1 MPGRKSSSG
10 SERKPSGSK
19 PDPKASSSK
28 PDPKT
33 GSQPKGSPDKKDK
46 HPIPKST
53 QDEPSK
59 ENRHS
64 RAGEP
69 SARTQLAAGGGNI
82 TQAMPGQ
89 SPMEMFRE
97 QTSQEGP
104 YFPGSRQ
111 DEPIREEEFSVGR
124 VSPYPQDLGKEKL
137 GKEKLGNENFA
148 GEKGPENDGKP

>member
-19 PDPKASSSK
+19 PDPK
-28 PDPKT
+28 T
-33 GSQPKGSPDKKDK
+33 GSQPKGSPDKKEK
-46 HPIPKST
+46 HPVPKST

-137 GKEKLGNENFA
+137 GNENFA
-148 GEKGPENDGKP
+148 GEKEPENDGKP